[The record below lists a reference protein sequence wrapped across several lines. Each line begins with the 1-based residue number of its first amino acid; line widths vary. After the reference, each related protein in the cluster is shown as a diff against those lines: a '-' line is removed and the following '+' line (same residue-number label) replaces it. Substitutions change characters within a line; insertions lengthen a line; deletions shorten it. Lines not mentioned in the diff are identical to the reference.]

1 MNTKKK
7 IAIVIAIV
15 ALIGI
20 VYAYRIYSRIY
31 TSNVTETAFVYIPT
45 GTEFEDFLPL
55 IEPYLKDSKGFVWVA
70 EKKNYPNKIRAGKFK
85 IEEGMSNEEL
95 VNHLRGGK
103 QETVTLTF
111 NNQDTFEKL
120 AGRIAAQIEAD
131 SLSVLQAL
139 GEPGFQEES
148 GFDSKTALAMY
159 IPNSYDFYWN
169 TSADGFRERM
179 LTEYKRFWNE
189 ERLAK
194 AEALKLTPLQVSTLA
209 SIVQKETAV
218 VSERPTVAGL
228 YLNRLWD
235 FWPLQADPTI
245 IYALKQQNGEDK
257 EYKRVLNKDLTI
269 DSPYNTYVNFGLP
282 PGPIGMPDIS
292 SIDAVLNYE
301 KHDYY
306 YMCASVEKIGHHKFA
321 KTLAEHNVNA
331 REYQK
336 WVSEQGI
343 NR

>member
-1 MNTKKK
+1 MKKK
-7 IAIVIAIV
+7 IGIFIAV
-15 ALIGI
+15 LALIGI
-20 VYAYRIYSRIY
+20 FYAYRIYSRIY
-31 TSNVTETAFVYIPT
+31 SSNVTETTFVYIPT
-45 GTEFEDFLPL
+45 GANFQEFLPL
-55 IEPYLKDSKGFVWVA
+55 IEPYLKDLDGFVWVA
-70 EKKNYPNKIRAGKFK
+70 EKKNYPNIIRAGKFRIDK
-85 IEEGMSNEEL
+85 GMSNEEL

-111 NNQDTFEKL
+111 NNQDSFEKL

-131 SLSVLQAL
+131 SLSVLNAL
-139 GEPGFQEES
+139 QEDRFQEEN
-148 GFDSKTALAMY
+148 GFDVSTALSMY

-169 TSADGFRERM
+169 TSADGFRDRM
-179 LTEYKRFWNE
+179 LNEYNRFWNE

-194 AEALKLTPLQVSTLA
+194 AEQLKLTPLQVSTLA

-218 VSERPTVAGL
+218 VSERKTVAGL

-245 IYALKQQNGEDK
+245 IYALKKKYGQDK

-306 YMCASVEKIGHHKFA
+306 YMCASVENIGQHEFA
-321 KTLAEHNVNA
+321 KTLAEHNANA
-331 REYQK
+331 RAYQK

>member
-1 MNTKKK
+1 MKKK
-7 IAIVIAIV
+7 IGIFIAVV

-31 TSNVTETAFVYIPT
+31 SSNVVETNFVYIPT
-45 GTEFEDFLPL
+45 GANFQEFLPL
-55 IEPYLKDSKGFVWVA
+55 IEPYLKDLDGFVWVA
-70 EKKNYPNKIRAGKFK
+70 EKKNYPNTIRAGKFK
-85 IEEGMSNEEL
+85 IDKGMSNEEL

-111 NNQDTFEKL
+111 NNQDSFEKL

-131 SLSVLQAL
+131 SVSVLNAL
-139 GEPGFQEES
+139 HENGFQKKN
-148 GFDSKTALAMY
+148 GFDVSTALSMY

-169 TSADGFRERM
+169 TSADGFRDRM

-194 AEALKLTPLQVSTLA
+194 AEQLKLTPLQVSALA

-218 VSERPTVAGL
+218 VSERKTVAGL

-245 IYALKQQNGEDK
+245 IYALKQKYGQDK

-306 YMCASVEKIGHHKFA
+306 YMCASVENIGHHEFA
-321 KTLAEHNVNA
+321 KTLAEHNANA
-331 REYQK
+331 RAYQK

>member
-1 MNTKKK
+1 MKKK
-7 IAIVIAIV
+7 IVILIAVV

-31 TSNVTETAFVYIPT
+31 SSNVVETTFVYIPT
-45 GTEFEDFLPL
+45 GANFQQFLPL
-55 IEPYLKDSKGFVWVA
+55 IEPYLKDLDGFVWVA
-70 EKKNYPNKIRAGKFK
+70 EKKNYPNTIRAGKFK
-85 IEEGMSNEEL
+85 IDKGMSNEDL

-111 NNQDTFEKL
+111 NNQDSFEKL
-120 AGRIAAQIEAD
+120 AGRISAQIEAD
-131 SLSVLQAL
+131 SVSVLNAL
-139 GEPGFQEES
+139 RENGFQKKN
-148 GFDSKTALAMY
+148 GFDVSTALSMY

-169 TSADGFRERM
+169 TSADGFRDRM
-179 LTEYKRFWNE
+179 LTEYNRFWNE

-194 AEALKLTPLQVSTLA
+194 AEELKLTPLQVSTLA

-218 VSERPTVAGL
+218 VSERKTVAGL

-245 IYALKQQNGEDK
+245 IYALKQKYGQDK

-306 YMCASVEKIGHHKFA
+306 YMCASVENIGHHEFA
-321 KTLAEHNVNA
+321 KTLAEHNANA
-331 REYQK
+331 RAYQK